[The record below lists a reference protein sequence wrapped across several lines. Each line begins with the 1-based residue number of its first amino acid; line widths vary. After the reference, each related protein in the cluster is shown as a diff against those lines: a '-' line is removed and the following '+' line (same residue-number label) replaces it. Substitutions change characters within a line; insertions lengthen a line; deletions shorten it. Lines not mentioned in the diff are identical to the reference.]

1 VFSDKNSSK
10 TTQIISV
17 PEEQIIMQT
26 TRPSSSLTNYIRT
39 SAIALAISFTF
50 NGISYADQ
58 YTRQQA
64 DKSLTVKQKQGVI
77 NQLITNM
84 NQSYIFPDKAKA
96 FERLVREQ
104 QANGDYQNITSSQKL
119 EQMLNEQLSSVTNDG
134 HLVLS
139 YSERQVPTPSND
151 PEQAKQQKNAELKMM
166 RSLNWGIEKMERFS
180 FNIGYLDLSMFADAD
195 HAGETIAAAMT
206 MVSNTEALIID
217 LRFSRGGYP
226 ETVALLASYFLDKP
240 THLSDRVDR
249 KGNVSEQMWSAK
261 SVKGKRYG
269 EQRDLYILT
278 SQDTYSAAED
288 FAYTLKH
295 LKRAKIIG
303 ATTGG
308 GAHPGD
314 FIRLSPHFEVFIPS
328 ERSLNPITQTNWEGV
343 GVIPDIQV
351 ATEDALKKA
360 QVVILTKLIAS
371 EQDSRRIERMK
382 ARIAEL

>member
-1 VFSDKNSSK
+1 MK
-10 TTQIISV
+10 TTI
-17 PEEQIIMQT
+17 
-26 TRPSSSLTNYIRT
+26 PSSSLTNYIRT

-50 NGISYADQ
+50 TGISYADQ

-64 DKSLTVKQKQGVI
+64 DKSLTVKQKQSVI

-104 QANGDYQNITSSQKL
+104 QANGNYHNITSSQKL

-151 PEQAKQQKNAELKMM
+151 PEQAKQQKNEELKMM

-180 FNIGYLDLSMFADAD
+180 FNIGYLELSMFADAE
-195 HAGETIAAAMT
+195 HAAETIAAAMT
-206 MVSNTEALIID
+206 VVSNTEALIID
-217 LRFSRGGYP
+217 LRFSRGGDP
-226 ETVALLASYFLDKP
+226 ETVALLTSYFLDKR
-240 THLSDRVDR
+240 THLNDMLDR
-249 KGNVSEQMWSAK
+249 KGNVSEQTWSAK

-278 SQDTYSAAED
+278 SQDTYSAAEE
-288 FAYTLKH
+288 FAYNLKH
-295 LKRAKIIG
+295 LKRATIIG

-328 ERSLNPITQTNWEGV
+328 LRSHNPITQTNWEGV
-343 GVIPDIQV
+343 GVKPDMQV
-351 ATEDALKKA
+351 ATEDALKTAKI
-360 QVVILTKLIAS
+360 VILKKRMITEKNLRKAKRM
-371 EQDSRRIERMK
+371 QAKIEVIK
-382 ARIAEL
+382 KTITVG

>member
-1 VFSDKNSSK
+1 
-10 TTQIISV
+10 
-17 PEEQIIMQT
+17 MQT

-50 NGISYADQ
+50 TGISYADQ

-96 FERLVREQ
+96 FERLLREQ
-104 QANGDYQNITSSQKL
+104 QANGDYHNITSSQKL
-119 EQMLNEQLSSVTNDG
+119 EKILNEQLSSVTNDG

-139 YSERQVPTPSND
+139 YSEHEVPITSND
-151 PEQAKQQKNAELKMM
+151 PEQAKQEKKAELKMM
-166 RSLNWGIEKMERFS
+166 RAHNWGIEKIERFS
-180 FNIGYLDLSMFADAD
+180 FNIGYLDLSMFADAE
-195 HAGETIAAAMT
+195 HGAETIAAAMT
-206 MVSNTEALIID
+206 MVANTEALIID

-226 ETVALLASYFLDKP
+226 ETVALLTSYFLNKR
-240 THLSDRVDR
+240 THLSNMLDRE
-249 KGNVSEQMWSAK
+249 GNVSEQMWSAK
-261 SVKGKRYG
+261 TVKGKRYG

-314 FIRLSPHFEVFIPS
+314 FVRLSPHFEVFIPS
-328 ERSLNPITQTNWEGV
+328 ERSFNPITQTNWEGV
-343 GVIPDIQV
+343 GVTPDIEV
-351 ATEDALKKA
+351 ATEDALKVAKIDILKKLMITENNPRKA
-360 QVVILTKLIAS
+360 KRMQAKIELIKKT
-371 EQDSRRIERMK
+371 ITFG
-382 ARIAEL
+382 

>member
-1 VFSDKNSSK
+1 
-10 TTQIISV
+10 
-17 PEEQIIMQT
+17 MQT
-26 TRPSSSLTNYIRT
+26 TRPSSSLTNYICT

-50 NGISYADQ
+50 TGISYADQ

-64 DKSLTVKQKQGVI
+64 DKSLTIKQKQAII

-104 QANGDYQNITSSQKL
+104 QANGDYHNISSSQKF
-119 EQMLNEQLSSVTNDG
+119 EKILNEQLSSVTNDG
-134 HLVLS
+134 HLMLS
-139 YSERQVPTPSND
+139 YSDRQVPIPSTD

-180 FNIGYLDLSMFADAD
+180 FNIGYLDLSMFADAE
-195 HAGETIAAAMT
+195 HAAETIAAAMT

-226 ETVALLASYFLDKP
+226 ETVALLASYFLDKR
-240 THLSDRVDR
+240 THLSDMVDR
-249 KGNVSEQMWSAK
+249 KGNVSEQIWSAK

-314 FIRLSPHFEVFIPS
+314 FVRLSPHFEVFIPS

-343 GVIPDIQV
+343 GVIPDMRV
-351 ATEDALKKA
+351 PTEDALKVAQIAILKKLMVAEKNPRKA
-360 QVVILTKLIAS
+360 KRMQAK
-371 EQDSRRIERMK
+371 IEVFK
-382 ARIAEL
+382 NKITSG